1 MKPKNMKQ
9 FIEDTW
15 IRVDFAEILKDS
27 SQKTLYKMVE
37 AIMPKLS
44 ESNFENV
51 IHLMVKESKSRDEDM
66 DKGVAQ

>member
-1 MKPKNMKQ
+1 MKPTNMKQ

-15 IRVDFAEILKDS
+15 IRIDFAEILKNS

>member
-15 IRVDFAEILKDS
+15 IRVDFANILKQS

-37 AIMPKLS
+37 SIMPRLS
-44 ESNFENV
+44 ESNFTNV
-51 IHLMVKESKSRDEDM
+51 INLMVKESNNRDKDM
-66 DKGVAQ
+66 EETK

>member
-15 IRVDFAEILKDS
+15 IRIDFAEILKNS

>member
-66 DKGVAQ
+66 DKGVA

>member
-15 IRVDFAEILKDS
+15 IRVDFAEILKSS
-27 SQKTLYKMVE
+27 SQKTLYKIVE

-51 IHLMVKESKSRDEDM
+51 IHLMVKESKKRDEE
-66 DKGVAQ
+66 VTN